1 MLKFPLKEM
10 QSALRYSHN
19 AASLCI
25 GGSKT
30 GRLSVWEVPTGTL
43 LGEVESAHYMELTD
57 LDIAIT
63 NDMVITG
70 GKDQK
75 VKVWIIA
82 DLFFGGKQQPF
93 VEFSDHT
100 AEVTQVC
107 FSRSSVNRA
116 FSCSV
121 DKTFKVYDVPAGCTL
136 KSIQAPSPINRL
148 VIDAIE
154 SNVYLA
160 CDNQNVY
167 GFSLELT
174 SAGNTT

>member
-1 MLKFPLKEM
+1 M
-10 QSALRYSHN
+10 
-19 AASLCI
+19 
-25 GGSKT
+25 
-30 GRLSVWEVPTGTL
+30 WEVPTGTL

-82 DLFFGGKQQPF
+82 DLFFGGNQQPF

-121 DKTFKVYDVPAGCTL
+121 DKTFKVYDVAAGCTL

-167 GFSLELT
+167 GFSLEL
-174 SAGNTT
+174 SGGNAVS